1 MKTIFILLLGFGGT
15 YPMAC
20 SKKQSKPKQESEL
33 KEKQTTPAKQK
44 TFTYSLTQNSF
55 TFTNKNTFEIY
66 S

>member
-20 SKKQSKPKQESEL
+20 SKKQNKSKQESEL

-44 TFTYSLTQNSF
+44 KFTYSLTQNSF